1 MFPCLIVPVSKLMLN
16 VISMYGV
23 EVINNNVNSN
33 WARMH

>member
-1 MFPCLIVPVSKLMLN
+1 
-16 VISMYGV
+16 MYGV